1 MVDLILI
8 AVLVIIIGL
17 SALYVYKAK
26 KSGKTCIGCPNGCSC
41 NTKNSTSPCCCNN
54 RETDKQNA

>member
-17 SALYVYKAK
+17 SARYIYKAK
-26 KSGKTCIGCPNGCSC
+26 KSGKACIGCPNGCSC
-41 NTKNSTSPCCCNN
+41 SAKNGTSPCGNN
-54 RETDKQNA
+54 HEIDK